1 MGNRVVDFIISS
13 IVLSHQ
19 GSYTCA
25 NPCNNVNHTYTGN
38 PNELCDETT
47 TQLHELETDI
57 SNSNSGRDSEDSG
70 IASHTVYT
78 IIVVFGVVLIPII
91 VLTRVCWLRKLQRQR
106 CEVINEMRQIVDERF
121 TEEQMRTSGM
131 FSLDL
136 LNLPPV
142 VMLGKPPSY
151 EESIANP
158 CSGSPPPY
166 DDPPGYKNNQ
176 FDFGE
181 NTTNTCGQETNIQQ
195 STSSTVACGRET
207 ENIPVPSTSSNNS
220 NDCVIVNNEVTY
232 TSSYRF

>member
-1 MGNRVVDFIISS
+1 MENRLVDFTISI
-13 IVLSHQ
+13 IVLSYL
-19 GSYTCA
+19 GSFTWA
-25 NPCNNVNHTYTGN
+25 KPCNNVNHTYTGN
-38 PNELCDETT
+38 PNELCGETT
-47 TQLHELETDI
+47 TQLEKDI
-57 SNSNSGRDSEDSG
+57 SNSNRGSDSKNSG
-70 IASHTVYT
+70 IAIHTVYT
-78 IIVVFGVVLIPII
+78 IIVISGVILIPII

-136 LNLPPV
+136 SNLPPV

-166 DDPPGYKNNQ
+166 DDPLGYKNNH

-181 NTTNTCGQETNIQQ
+181 NITNTCGEETNIQQ
-195 STSSTVACGRET
+195 STSSTVAFGHET
-207 ENIPVPSTSSNNS
+207 ENVPVPSTSSNNS
-220 NDCVIVNNEVTY
+220 NDCVVVNNEVTF